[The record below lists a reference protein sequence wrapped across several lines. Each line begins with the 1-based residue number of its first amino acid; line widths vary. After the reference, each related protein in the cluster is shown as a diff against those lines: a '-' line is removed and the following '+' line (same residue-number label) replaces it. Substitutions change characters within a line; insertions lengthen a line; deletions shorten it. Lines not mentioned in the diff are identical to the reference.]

1 MLTNTFILLSNWIEM
16 SKIIL
21 PVSSG
26 MGGRCVCPSWR
37 LQLPWSA
44 QSSRP
49 SESMYHKNGLSDGTS
64 INSFTSEVR
73 TCQCTVSK
81 YLSCVESV
89 CVCVCV
95 CLRSAAAAILWMSL
109 VPSTPRAMTRLSL
122 TCWRWRLKSLLWVR
136 GFYRWTGGFQVHIWT
151 NNGCWLTELLKLGM
165 NNWE

>member
-1 MLTNTFILLSNWIEM
+1 MLTNTFILLANWIEM

-21 PVSSG
+21 SVSSG

-64 INSFTSEVR
+64 LNSFTSEVR

-81 YLSCVESV
+81 YLSCVESM
-89 CVCVCV
+89 CVCVFVSVEGQQQLRFSGCPLCRVRQELWRGCLWRDEGDAWRV
-95 CLRSAAAAILWMSL
+95 CREYQ
-109 VPSTPRAMTRLSL
+109 VFTGEQVDF
-122 TCWRWRLKSLLWVR
+122 KSIPGPIKDV
-136 GFYRWTGGFQVHIWT
+136 GS
-151 NNGCWLTELLKLGM
+151 M
-165 NNWE
+165 NYQC

>member
-64 INSFTSEVR
+64 LNSFTSEVR

-89 CVCVCV
+89 CFCV
-95 CLRSAAAAILWMSL
+95 CLRSAAAVILWMSL
-109 VPSTPRAMTRLSL
+109 VPSTPRAMTRLYL
-122 TCWRWRLKSLLWVR
+122 TWWRWRLKSLPWVPS
-136 GFYRWTGGFQVHIWT
+136 FYRWTGGFQIHILA
-151 NNGCWLTELLKLGM
+151 NKGCWLNELSTLATS
-165 NNWE
+165 

>member
-16 SKIIL
+16 IKIIL
-21 PVSSG
+21 LVSSG
-26 MGGRCVCPSWR
+26 MDGRCVCPSWR

-89 CVCVCV
+89 CLCV

-109 VPSTPRAMTRLSL
+109 VPSTPRATTRLSL
-122 TCWRWRLKSLLWVR
+122 TCWRWRLKNLLWVW

-151 NNGCWLTELLKLGM
+151 NKGCCFTELSLAT
-165 NNWE
+165 N